1 MSQVESNMVP
11 SIPLCTSG
19 KDRSTTID
27 VPLRGFPL
35 WFFTTME
42 DNLFSSE
49 LKDNFQQGLVLT
61 VSAPSAF
68 VATHV
73 DTKIASTR
81 GEEMF
86 LGWYGN
92 STKLIKAM
100 LKNASC
106 PLVSVFFASTNHPT
120 CPIDFYCFTSM
131 YSKWF
136 EVPLNRWLVSFC
148 SWASLESSNCYR
160 VDHITE
166 KIFCFLNTACGL
178 EN

>member
-106 PLVSVFFASTNHPT
+106 PLVSVFLPLPT
-120 CPIDFYCFTSM
+120 TLHVQLIFIVLPACIVNDLKFHWTGD
-131 YSKWF
+131 
-136 EVPLNRWLVSFC
+136 SF
-148 SWASLESSNCYR
+148 LFVHE
-160 VDHITE
+160 H
-166 KIFCFLNTACGL
+166 L
-178 EN
+178 